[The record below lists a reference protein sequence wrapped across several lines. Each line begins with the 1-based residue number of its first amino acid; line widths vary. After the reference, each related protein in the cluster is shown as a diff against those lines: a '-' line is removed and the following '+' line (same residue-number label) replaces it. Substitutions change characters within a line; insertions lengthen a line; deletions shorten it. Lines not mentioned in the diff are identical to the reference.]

1 METVLVAAERTRCDE
16 IKRKLSVGGYTLIR
30 AESEKEARVK
40 ILDFQFSLV
49 IVDSP
54 LPSGSARET
63 AVFAAANEI
72 DTVLLVP
79 AGLAAHM
86 ADAML
91 RSGVYVSTIDE
102 LGTTL
107 RAVRV
112 SREKIRKL
120 DEKTRKLLERL
131 RNERVLSEAK
141 CLLANKKAMS
151 EKEAHSYIE
160 KKAKDCRISLSD
172 AAMSIV
178 RELS

>member
-1 METVLVAAERTRCDE
+1 M
-16 IKRKLSVGGYTLIR
+16 
-30 AESEKEARVK
+30 
-40 ILDFQFSLV
+40 

-112 SREKIRKL
+112 SR
-120 DEKTRKLLERL
+120 
-131 RNERVLSEAK
+131 
-141 CLLANKKAMS
+141 
-151 EKEAHSYIE
+151 
-160 KKAKDCRISLSD
+160 
-172 AAMSIV
+172 
-178 RELS
+178 